1 MTAVATAVVSLATPA
16 AIGGLVNVLAAAVT
30 KSNGA
35 AAATDGSPAAEG
47 ALARLWGALSHR
59 DINAAAARL
68 LGLFALNGTAC
79 ASACA

>member
-1 MTAVATAVVSLATPA
+1 MATAVVSLATPA

-35 AAATDGSPAAEG
+35 ATTTGSPSAEG
-47 ALARLWGALSHR
+47 ALARLWSALSHR

-68 LGLFALNGTAC
+68 LGLFALNGTVC
-79 ASACA
+79 ASANV